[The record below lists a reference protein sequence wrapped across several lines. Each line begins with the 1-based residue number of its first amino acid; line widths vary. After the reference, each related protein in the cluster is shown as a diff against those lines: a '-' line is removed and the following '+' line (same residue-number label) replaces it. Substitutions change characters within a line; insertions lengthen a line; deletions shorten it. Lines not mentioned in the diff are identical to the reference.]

1 MFAVVETGGKQYKV
15 KEHDVFKAELLG
27 VEVGEKVLLDS
38 VATFGG
44 ESGDDVFQRKAS
56 SVTAEVVAHC
66 KGDKIVVF
74 KKRRRKNYRR
84 KLGHRQGLAVLRVL
98 KVG

>member
-1 MFAVVETGGKQYKV
+1 MFAVVEAGGKQYRV
-15 KEHDVFKAELLG
+15 KESDVIK
-27 VEVGEKVLLDS
+27 VESVRAGIGEKVSLDS
-38 VATFGG
+38 LATFGG
-44 ESGDDVFQRKAS
+44 EKDPVFQRKSS

-74 KKRRRKNYRR
+74 KKKRRKNYRR
-84 KLGHRQGLAVLRVL
+84 KMGHRQDLTVLRVL